1 MLHFTPEHA
10 WLATIATIP
19 ASVHMRTIFSPL
31 VRIFACVVLI
41 STAWT
46 PAAAAAAAAAAPMNV
61 ATYNL
66 RYNNPEDGPNAW
78 PARKEMV
85 KALIRYHEFDIF
97 GTQEGLS
104 DQIADLAQMDE
115 FDHVGV
121 GRDDGRD
128 AGEHSAIFFRKSRFA
143 LLGKGDFWL
152 SETPDRP
159 SFGWDA
165 RCCHRLAS
173 WARLRER
180 GSGRVLFVFSVHFDH
195 EGELAR
201 RASADL
207 VLRKIAEITR
217 GEPAICVGDFNSTP
231 ETAQMQTMAK
241 AMRDASR
248 VSKAPPYGPNGTFNN
263 FHLDAP
269 MTERIDYIFVDRHVD
284 VLKYAVLSDSLDRRY
299 PSDHHPVVARVVLK

>member
-1 MLHFTPEHA
+1 MRILFSLFAML
-10 WLATIATIP
+10 LAIACAP
-19 ASVHMRTIFSPL
+19 AV
-31 VRIFACVVLI
+31 
-41 STAWT
+41 
-46 PAAAAAAAAAAPMNV
+46 AAPINV

-66 RYNNPEDGPNAW
+66 RYNHAEDGANAW

-97 GTQEGLS
+97 GTQEGLA
-104 DQIADLAQMDE
+104 DQIADLAQMKE

-121 GRDDGRD
+121 GRDDGKT
-128 AGEHSAIFFRKSRFA
+128 AGEHSAIYFRKSRFA

-165 RCCHRLAS
+165 TCCHRLAS

-180 GSGRVLFVFSVHFDH
+180 ASGRSFYVFSVHFDH
-195 EGELAR
+195 QGEQAR

-207 VLRKIAEITR
+207 VLRKIAEIAH

-231 ETAQMQTMAK
+231 ETVQMQTMAK
-241 AMRDASR
+241 AMRDAFR
-248 VSKAPPYGPNGTFNN
+248 VSAAPPYGPVGTFND
-263 FHLDAP
+263 FHLDAA
-269 MTERIDYIFVDRHVD
+269 MTERIDYIFVDRHFD
-284 VLKYAVLSDSLDRRY
+284 VQKYAVLSDSLDRRY
-299 PSDHHPVVARVVLK
+299 PSDHHPVVARVNLK

>member
-1 MLHFTPEHA
+1 MNP
-10 WLATIATIP
+10 
-19 ASVHMRTIFSPL
+19 IFSPL
-31 VRIFACVVLI
+31 LSPIARLFAFLVLLGM
-41 STAWT
+41 AWT
-46 PAAAAAAAAAAPMNV
+46 PAASAASDVHAPINV

-66 RYNNPEDGPNAW
+66 RYNNAADGPNAW
-78 PARKEMV
+78 PARKETV
-85 KALIRYHEFDIF
+85 KALIRYHEFDII
-97 GTQEGLS
+97 GTQEGLA

-121 GRDDGRD
+121 GRDDGQR

-165 RCCHRLAS
+165 RCCKRLAS

-180 GSGRVLFVFSVHFDH
+180 SSGRVLFVFSVHFDH

-231 ETAQMQTMAK
+231 ETVQMQTMAK
-241 AMRDASR
+241 AMRDAAR
-248 VSKAPPYGPNGTFNN
+248 VSKAPPYGPSGTFNG
-263 FHLDAP
+263 FQLDAA
-269 MTERIDYIFVDRHVD
+269 MNDRIDYIFVDRHVE

-299 PSDHHPVVARVVLK
+299 PSDHHPVVARIVFK